1 MNFIWPNLTNLFVFV
16 FFLQTL
22 VTTVVQLYLAL
33 PHSSNCWSKQFSG
46 VACFVKDNPKRSYF
60 IRIYDLKEGK
70 MMWEQE
76 LYNQFVYSA
85 PTPYFHTFPSDESQ
99 AGLNFTHQEEA
110 SDFLNLVEEKIQKR
124 KQTRH
129 GPAGSSSPTVGMAT
143 VNIQNPDIT
152 SYRYRGLPT
161 PVAANK
167 KKDKKDKKDKKAR
180 LTKADIGAPS
190 GFKHV
195 SHVGWDPNSGFDL
208 NSMDPDLRNLFNQA
222 GISDAQLVDAET
234 SKVIYD
240 FIEKQGGLEAV
251 KEEMRK
257 QGPAPPPP
265 PPSRSG
271 GLPPVPQSSAP
282 PPSRGRSGPL
292 PPIPGSSPGPPPAP
306 SRGPISTPP
315 PPPPSSSPWRGPPPL
330 RGPPPPCPP
339 ASRSGGPPPPPPPS
353 SGGGGGPP
361 PPPPPLPPPA
371 MNSGGPPPPL
381 PPSGN
386 QQAPPPVPS
395 GRGALLDQIRQG
407 MKLNKVSPF
416 DSVFKPANSLFSFKS
431 SLSAQTSPP
440 HHHHPGWPSPSPG
453 REINNPMAE
462 EGQKKKKKS
471 YHDAIP
477 NEEDDGGDDEEDDE
491 WDD

>member
-1 MNFIWPNLTNLFVFV
+1 MSDC
-16 FFLQTL
+16 QAQCHSKTL

-129 GPAGSSSPTVGMAT
+129 ERRGNVPPPLPPDNVDRRSLPPVPQGSNGPAGSSSPTVGMAT

-416 DSVFKPANSLFSFKS
+416 DSVFKPAN
-431 SLSAQTSPP
+431 
-440 HHHHPGWPSPSPG
+440 
-453 REINNPMAE
+453 
-462 EGQKKKKKS
+462 
-471 YHDAIP
+471 